1 MIRRVAA
8 GIGMTAFDK
17 LVIAGT
23 QLVLVPVLAS
33 RWGLELYGQ
42 WLLLA
47 TLPQF
52 LSMSDL
58 GFATA
63 AGTRMTMAVAC
74 GDRDDA
80 LRLFQSAWRAILA
93 SSAVILGALMAAAWL
108 LPATLFGEAP
118 ALPSADLRLTFAIL
132 AAYGVLAVQG
142 SIVAAGLRAAGL
154 FPLAAFWNAMVLLI
168 ENGALVGTVLLGG
181 GPVEAACAWLLGR
194 LLGLAGQATL
204 LRRRVPWLKPGLAQG
219 SWREAGALLRPAGA
233 VMLLP
238 AAQALVL
245 QGTALMVGAAAGQAA
260 VPVFAA
266 VRTLSRVGMQMCWIV
281 STPLMPE
288 LSAASARGEHGRMAS
303 IVLATLL
310 FSGLLVAPFAFGFM
324 MAGRTAVALWT
335 GGAIMPSH
343 ALVVAMGLTVLLGGA
358 WYPLSNL
365 LLAQAR
371 QASYTGWYLAFALVS
386 LPATRW
392 LAGPLGPTGGAI
404 AMVAVD
410 AAMLV
415 VVARAVRRHLASG
428 AALVEASRRWS
439 AKPALRRT
447 AKPWSPTGQALPL
460 TPPASGRG
468 I

>member
-52 LSMSDL
+52 LSMSDM

-63 AGTRMTMAVAC
+63 AGTRMTMAAARA
-74 GDRDDA
+74 DHEEA
-80 LRLFQSAWRAILA
+80 LRLFHSAWRAILA
-93 SSAVILGALMAAAWL
+93 SSAVILAALMAAAWL
-108 LPATLFGEAP
+108 LPASVFGMSP
-118 ALPSADLRLTFAIL
+118 AVSAAELRLTFAIL

-142 SIVAAGLRAAGL
+142 SIFSAGLRAAGL

-168 ENGALVGTVLLGG
+168 ENAALVVMVLLGG
-181 GPVEAACAWLLGR
+181 GPVEAALAWLLGR
-194 LLGLAGQATL
+194 MFGLAGQVVL
-204 LRRRVPWLKPGLAQG
+204 LRRHVPWLRLGLAHG
-219 SWREAGALLRPAGA
+219 SWREARALLGPAGA

-288 LSAASARGEHGRMAS
+288 LSASSARGERGRTAS

-310 FSGLLVAPFAFGFM
+310 FSALLVTPFALGFM
-324 MAGRTAVALWT
+324 VAGRMAVALWT
-335 GGAIMPSH
+335 GGAIVPPQTLVL
-343 ALVVAMGLTVLLGGA
+343 ALGLTVMLGGV

-371 QASYTGWYLAFALVS
+371 QASYTGWYLAFALAS
-386 LPATRW
+386 LPATHW
-392 LAGPLGPTGGAI
+392 LAGHLGVAGGAI

-410 AAMLV
+410 AAMLAV
-415 VVARAVRRHLASG
+415 VLRGVRRHLVSG
-428 AALVEASRRWS
+428 AELADAASRWTQE
-439 AKPALRRT
+439 LRR
-447 AKPWSPTGQALPL
+447 SREQA
-460 TPPASGRG
+460 
-468 I
+468 